1 MNLASAPIHRCHGH
15 AGCPKELERSRWPFL
30 DAAIDALE
38 RTIPS
43 VQIEFDAAHKAG
55 LAVEHGEGIHLTGMW
70 DLIHMGCPVGPAAGE
85 LEESQA
91 HPMANGQRGMF
102 PKTCQALREF
112 DHAANQGRTFKA
124 VEVRGGGVKGRH
136 PHIQEARFATLHPGT
151 VVGQHTSST
160 NQRIKVHCGIR
171 NPSRIAIQ
179 IANHSLVWEE
189 GKCIL
194 IDDSYEHALSSPKEA
209 QRRTIL
215 ELKISHPDLDHAP
228 LLDDEDGRVMITRDG
243 TILPGAGAEHDD
255 NGQIR
260 DEV

>member
-1 MNLASAPIHRCHGH
+1 MSPG
-15 AGCPKELERSRWPFL
+15 
-30 DAAIDALE
+30 
-38 RTIPS
+38 
-43 VQIEFDAAHKAG
+43 
-55 LAVEHGEGIHLTGMW
+55 
-70 DLIHMGCPVGPAAGE
+70 
-85 LEESQA
+85 
-91 HPMANGQRGMF
+91 
-102 PKTCQALREF
+102 
-112 DHAANQGRTFKA
+112 
-124 VEVRGGGVKGRH
+124 GGGVKGRH

-243 TILPGAGAEHDD
+243 TILGQSFLPDWDEAGRPGAGADD
-255 NGQIR
+255 DSNGQTH